1 MNQNKQIFVDFGA
14 HKCPFYSN
22 LEHLVANGPLAA
34 EERCSMVAKSE
45 ANWVPLLVKER
56 VLL

>member
-1 MNQNKQIFVDFGA
+1 MNQNFVDFGA

-22 LEHLVANGPLAA
+22 LENLVANGPLAA
-34 EERCSMVAKSE
+34 EERCSMVGKSE